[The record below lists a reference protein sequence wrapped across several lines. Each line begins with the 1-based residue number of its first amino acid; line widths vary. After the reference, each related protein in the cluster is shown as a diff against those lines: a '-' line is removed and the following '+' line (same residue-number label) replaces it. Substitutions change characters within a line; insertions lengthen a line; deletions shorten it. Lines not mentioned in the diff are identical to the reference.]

1 MGFKVE
7 WEDGDEDDEVF
18 DTYEE
23 AEAHALQSIG
33 NYHAG
38 ADVLHLSNPGDYPED
53 DEDDDPEYEI
63 VEVDD

>member
-1 MGFKVE
+1 MGYKVE

-18 DTYEE
+18 ETYED
-23 AEAHALQSIG
+23 AEAHALEGVS
-33 NYHAG
+33 NYRTG
-38 ADVLHLSNPGDYPED
+38 AEVLHGSNPGDYPEG

>member
-7 WEDGDEDDEVF
+7 WENGADDDEVF

-23 AEAHALQSIG
+23 AEEHARQGVSD
-33 NYHAG
+33 YHLG
-38 ADVLHLSNPGDYPED
+38 AEILHLSNSGDYPED

-63 VEVDD
+63 VEVDN